1 MTEPL
6 IDPLQPFLRPAPAAP
21 APLLLTR
28 TDLELHVTPGSAR
41 LRATRV
47 LVNHETQPLEAVLTL
62 PPALDGEVVFGAAV
76 TIGGER
82 WSASARAHRSG
93 ETAYDEAAVEGRRAF
108 LLEEGKQ
115 GWRVF
120 SVAGIAPGEE
130 AAIEI
135 DSVVDL
141 AVGTTQLVLR
151 PAADANRSTARLPDH
166 QTPRLTGTA
175 HPMTLTVWAGEG
187 IEISVDATFLPI
199 GRAFAVDGA
208 PLALRVTIPSDARL
222 ASPSS
227 ERDRAAVAALD
238 AKERIAA
245 ILAGPKPIDR
255 AAIRSLSLEANL
267 LTAETSL
274 VFIGPAGEANGV
286 LPVMRKVALFD
297 GRSALT
303 EPPAFPASP
312 PVLQTVPERQEMP
325 RPEILEEPGSI
336 RPGRAG
342 RYRPR
347 LERPAARA
355 PWMARLANWLRHSL
369 RPKSRDPG
377 LAELGAGL
385 QAAAPLVVW
394 SRDGALAL
402 RSGDAAHLPEDAA
415 LAVRAAARHSDVI
428 ATATALRL
436 PTEQL
441 AVGLLAAA
449 AIRQSAAPDTVLS
462 TLFPDN
468 PSSPPLPFQRLLSV
482 MNLA

>member
-28 TDLELHVTPGSAR
+28 TDLELYVTPGSAR

-47 LVNHETQPLEAVLTL
+47 LVNRETERLEAVLTL

-82 WSASARAHRSG
+82 WSGRARAHRSG
-93 ETAYDEAAVEGRRAF
+93 ETAYDGATVEGQRAL
-108 LLEEGKQ
+108 LLEEAKQ

-130 AAIEI
+130 GAIEI

-141 AVGTTQLVLR
+141 AAGTTHLLLR
-151 PAADANRSTARLPDH
+151 PAADADRLTSRLPDH

-175 HPMTLTVWAGEG
+175 DAMTLTVWTDDG

-199 GRAFAVDGA
+199 GRAFPIDGA
-208 PLALRVTIPSDARL
+208 PLALRVTSAPDATSARPRS
-222 ASPSS
+222 A
-227 ERDRAAVAALD
+227 EDRAAAAALD
-238 AKERIAA
+238 ARRRIAE

-255 AAIRSLSLEANL
+255 AAIRALSVEANL

-303 EPPAFPASP
+303 EPPPLPASP
-312 PVLQTVPERQEMP
+312 PVLQTVPEWQETP
-325 RPEILEEPGSI
+325 GPEILEEPGSI

-342 RYRPR
+342 RYRSR
-347 LERPAARA
+347 FGRPAAKA

-369 RPKSRDPG
+369 RRKSRNPS
-377 LAELGAGL
+377 LAELGQGL
-385 QAAAPLVVW
+385 WATAPLVVW

-441 AVGLLAAA
+441 AVGLLAGA
-449 AIRQSAAPDTVLS
+449 AIRQSAAPDTILS
-462 TLFPDN
+462 ALFPDN
-468 PSSPPLPFQRLLSV
+468 PLSPPLPFQRLLAA
-482 MNLA
+482 MILD